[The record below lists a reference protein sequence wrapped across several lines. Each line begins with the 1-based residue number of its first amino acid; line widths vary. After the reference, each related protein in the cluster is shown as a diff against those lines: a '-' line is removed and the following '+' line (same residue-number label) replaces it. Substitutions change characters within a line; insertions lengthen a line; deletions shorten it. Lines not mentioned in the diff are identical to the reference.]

1 MSGRVTLGTQER
13 GTAKPDTLRGQG
25 TGAWGTE
32 RLGTSGI
39 SEQAVGQSPADAR
52 FLAALAGDLAHESSG
67 LSFVY
72 RTLDRLADRFQLRD
86 LVAVVGP
93 AATGRQV
100 FRVNQRVVND
110 DDGWARATALEEPA
124 GLYADPARLDGVTCS
139 FVSDL
144 VALAIRL
151 DFLRHDASHDSLTGL
166 LNRRS
171 YEEML
176 EQAVG
181 RSLRYGWPFAL
192 MLLDLNSFKHINDR
206 LGHVAGDET
215 LRAVGAELRSSLRAG
230 DIAARIGGDEF
241 ALILANGGPEL
252 SRPLLDRLERA
263 VNEAVPG
270 AGVSFSAGLASFPD
284 DARDADTLARLADQR
299 LYAAKP

>member
-1 MSGRVTLGTQER
+1 MRSGAGKRPS
-13 GTAKPDTLRGQG
+13 AKSDTLRGQG
-25 TGAWGTE
+25 TGAGTGTD
-32 RLGTSGI
+32 RLAASGTS
-39 SEQAVGQSPADAR
+39 EQSLGHSPADPR
-52 FLAALAGDLAHESSG
+52 FLAALAGDLANETSG

-72 RTLDRLADRFQLRD
+72 RTLGRLAERFELSD

-93 AATGRQV
+93 PATGRQV
-100 FRVNQRVVND
+100 FRVDQRLLRD
-110 DDGWARATALEEPA
+110 DERWARSAVRDQPP
-124 GLYADPARLDGVTCS
+124 GLYAQPERLDGVTCS
-139 FVSDL
+139 FVADL
-144 VALAIRL
+144 VALAVRL

-215 LRAVGAELRSSLRAG
+215 LRAVGTELRNSLRAG

-252 SRPLLDRLERA
+252 LRPLLDRLERA